1 MIHVANYFPLLGTF
15 FFRFWNAVF
24 SVLSAQHHSFFVSLC
39 CLFGWACE
47 SCSCQCHLQKLYFQ
61 SMHLPHLKKVRI
73 SHYIF
78 DISLTHTMGTSVFP
92 LRPRIVFSA
101 SLNGT
106 TMYPVSCS
114 RHRPRNSILLF
125 SFQPSLKSS

>member
-61 SMHLPHLKKVRI
+61 SMHLPHLKKVANHFLKEEGKEERQNFI
-73 SHYIF
+73 TGN
-78 DISLTHTMGTSVFP
+78 LTESSV
-92 LRPRIVFSA
+92 RKA
-101 SLNGT
+101 
-106 TMYPVSCS
+106 YKKK
-114 RHRPRNSILLF
+114 RH
-125 SFQPSLKSS
+125 